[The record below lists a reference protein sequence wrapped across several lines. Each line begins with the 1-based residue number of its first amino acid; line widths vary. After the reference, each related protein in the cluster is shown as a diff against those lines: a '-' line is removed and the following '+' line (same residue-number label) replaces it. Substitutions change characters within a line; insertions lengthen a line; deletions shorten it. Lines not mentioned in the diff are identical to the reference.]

1 MLICHCCFRCG
12 GGWSR
17 ATAEAVGTD
26 RLHGFL
32 WAENSVLQFR
42 ATGLVP
48 DQARAGHLFLWNAL
62 GDDPAGSLWRCVTM
76 KPPHEQSQEDPTGS
90 SRVVLD
96 RDQPFTGKAS
106 RARLAAGD
114 SHRFCFCSGRPI
126 GQTRPKTGLGTYSTD
141 KIFS

>member
-1 MLICHCCFRCG
+1 
-12 GGWSR
+12 
-17 ATAEAVGTD
+17 
-26 RLHGFL
+26 
-32 WAENSVLQFR
+32 
-42 ATGLVP
+42 
-48 DQARAGHLFLWNAL
+48 
-62 GDDPAGSLWRCVTM
+62 M